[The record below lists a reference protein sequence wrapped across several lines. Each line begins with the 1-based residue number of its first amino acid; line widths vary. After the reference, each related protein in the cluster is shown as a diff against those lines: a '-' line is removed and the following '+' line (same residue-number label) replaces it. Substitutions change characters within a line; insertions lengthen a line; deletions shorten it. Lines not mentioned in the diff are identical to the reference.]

1 VRIVNNVKLT
11 IATSS
16 IIWLNREFIP
26 FLPTKESVYR
36 GPLDAPGFQEE
47 APNAWWER
55 NATEHFLAVEKIST
69 MMRAMR
75 HSNPN
80 HYTPFTGLCIFTA
93 TLMNLYAVT
102 FPAKSRS
109 SSPEKP
115 ETLLRENIDDLNRFS
130 ELWKMGRSL
139 LDVVG
144 VMRQLYDRVVR
155 HETRL
160 TTHSRDSYATLEKTM
175 NFAQD
180 HEIQVS
186 ELAAEASSADVCL
199 DGSLEVGDNS
209 QAPTTYDRNHLN
221 GASDVLEGDSAR
233 IPDVPLMSPGVLSAA
248 LDEDVWRDF
257 VFFQDM

>member
-1 VRIVNNVKLT
+1 M
-11 IATSS
+11 
-16 IIWLNREFIP
+16 
-26 FLPTKESVYR
+26 
-36 GPLDAPGFQEE
+36 DAPVYQEE
-47 APNAWWER
+47 APEGWWER
-55 NATEHFLAVEKIST
+55 NATEHFFAVESMSN

-75 HSNPN
+75 NFDPN

-93 TLMNLYAVT
+93 ALMNLYAVT
-102 FPAKSRS
+102 FPAMSRS

-115 ETLLRENIDDLNRFS
+115 EALLRENMDDLHRFS

-160 TTHSRDSYATLEKTM
+160 ASHSRDSYTVLEKTM

-186 ELAAEASSADVCL
+186 ELAAEASSADICL
-199 DGSLEVGDNS
+199 DGSHEVGDCS
-209 QAPTTYDRNHLN
+209 QAPTIYDRHLLD
-221 GASDVLEGDSAR
+221 GASHILEGDSAR
-233 IPDVPLMSPGVLSAA
+233 IPDMPLMSPGALSVV